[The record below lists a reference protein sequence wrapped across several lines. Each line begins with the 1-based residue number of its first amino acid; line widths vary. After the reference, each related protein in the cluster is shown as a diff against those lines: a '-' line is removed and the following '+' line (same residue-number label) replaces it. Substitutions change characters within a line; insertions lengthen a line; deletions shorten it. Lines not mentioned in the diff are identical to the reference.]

1 MFSLSSNS
9 FPIILLPSV
18 SWFQIRSWRRLLRYL
33 NLPLHVCVWIN
44 GLQIDD
50 QSIKIIISIPD
61 HVSSHPHTAA
71 PLCEQRF
78 QSSGRYSRAIFSLQ
92 IVVHNVFFPLSN
104 LSVCHSNLTFSL
116 SVCLPACVCLS
127 LLQMTVDTWSAWQWL
142 RIHIIQSIMLTDRL
156 CVGVWRQ
163 TFKCWTS
170 VCLSVF

>member
-18 SWFQIRSWRRLLRYL
+18 SWFQIRSWRRLSRYL
-33 NLPLHVCVWIN
+33 NLPLRVCVWIN

-78 QSSGRYSRAIFSLQ
+78 KSSRRYSRAIFFLQ
-92 IVVHNVFFPLSN
+92 IVVHNVFFPSN
-104 LSVCHSNLTFSL
+104 LSVCHSNLRFSL
-116 SVCLPACVCLS
+116 SVFLPACVCLS

-142 RIHIIQSIMLTDRL
+142 RIHIIQSITLTDRL